1 MTKSVFV
8 YYCVARFQPA
18 DKASLDEIVD
28 AAENRVRAKREK
40 IEKNNSR
47 HKSKTQ
53 TQRDFISFFVCVR
66 ELFEPITIYRV
77 PVSLNPISRYA
88 RGNKYYMQNA

>member
-1 MTKSVFV
+1 MTSSVFV

-47 HKSKTQ
+47 DKSKTL
-53 TQRDFISFFVCVR
+53 RDFISFFVLCER
-66 ELFEPITIYRV
+66 AF
-77 PVSLNPISRYA
+77 
-88 RGNKYYMQNA
+88 

>member
-1 MTKSVFV
+1 MTSSVFV

-53 TQRDFISFFVCVR
+53 REILFIFLFCVCER
-66 ELFEPITIYRV
+66 AF
-77 PVSLNPISRYA
+77 
-88 RGNKYYMQNA
+88 

>member
-1 MTKSVFV
+1 MTSSVFV

-47 HKSKTQ
+47 HKSKTK
-53 TQRDFISFFVCVR
+53 TQEQDKDTERFYLFFCSV
-66 ELFEPITIYRV
+66 
-77 PVSLNPISRYA
+77 
-88 RGNKYYMQNA
+88 